1 MAKQKNIWKFNE
13 DDWKIHFDDKDL
25 LDKVREEFDLGSS
38 TTVYYEQGVLSKE
51 TSWDHVI
58 PNDKINKVKKFI
70 KDNT

>member
-38 TTVYYEQGVLSKE
+38 TTVYYEQGVSSKA
-51 TSWDHVI
+51 TSWDLIVKD
-58 PNDKINKVKKFI
+58 NKIEEVKKFL
-70 KDNT
+70 KDKA